1 MTDRLP
7 VHAHT
12 LPAVTAAEMA
22 DVDKLA
28 LARGLELL
36 QMMENAGSLLARLVC
51 HRFPSASR
59 ILVLAGPGGNGGGAM
74 VAARRLAGFGY
85 QVVVIPTTG
94 MAQLTP
100 VTAHQ
105 ARLLERIGAVSWWPD
120 RHPESGLPE
129 TLTKGDVIID
139 GILGYSVRGAPHGAA
154 AQWIQAANRHPAPKV
169 ALDAPSGL
177 NPDDGTT
184 AGEAIR
190 AHTSLT
196 LALPKQGLLSESA
209 RPWIGDLAVGDIG
222 IPPAWVADAVPR
234 IRPANWYE
242 PGDLAWLALR

>member
-1 MTDRLP
+1 M
-7 VHAHT
+7 

-36 QMMENAGSLLARLVC
+36 QMMENAGALLARLVH
-51 HRFPSASR
+51 HRFPAASR
-59 ILVLAGPGGNGGGAM
+59 VLVLAGPGGNGGGAL

-85 QVVVIPTTG
+85 EVMVIPMTG

-100 VTAHQ
+100 VAAHQ
-105 ARLLERIGAVSWWPD
+105 ARLLERISAVSWWPGK
-120 RHPESGLPE
+120 HPEAGLPE
-129 TLTKGDVIID
+129 ALTKDDVIID

-154 AQWIQAANRHPAPKV
+154 AQWILAANRHPAPKV
-169 ALDAPSGL
+169 ALDVPSGL

-209 RPWIGDLAVGDIG
+209 RPWIGDLALGDIG
-222 IPPAWVADAVPR
+222 IPSAWVADAVSR
-234 IRPANWYE
+234 ITPTTWYE
-242 PGDLAWLALR
+242 AGDLTWLALR